1 MTFSRRNIMVAAI
14 VLIVVALALFGWNAW
29 QQFQA
34 QKVQVVAAAVD
45 IPKGALIADESWLTW
60 REVNARDAE
69 ADPNVYRN
77 MREVIGM
84 AAVSDIPAGVVV
96 LRPFL
101 AERVEPGRALGT
113 GQLVGIGKRAV
124 PVEATLLQVIGGEL
138 APGDHV
144 DIYRSEL
151 VTMTASDGAE
161 PNPASPALAPTVV
174 PMPDGS
180 PRLDYTLL
188 FADVKVVGL
197 YDEAGMPILGKA
209 QGRAVTVVFELAAE
223 EDAETLLE
231 AATGGSIRVVLLGYE
246 QP

>member
-14 VLIVVALALFGWNAW
+14 VLIVVALALFAWNAW

-84 AAVSDIPAGVVV
+84 AAVSDIPAGVVL

-151 VTMTASDGAE
+151 VTRTTGSEEA
-161 PNPASPALAPTVV
+161 NPVSALAPTVV

-180 PRLDYTLL
+180 LRLDYKLL